1 MSLPQWLVDKLASP
15 PTAGAGIHAWLFACA
30 RQLHA
35 HMPGPV
41 IEAALTAATAGAARR
56 VTPREIRDAVAN
68 SREIAWQAPAES
80 DQPDLHAPAPEAPAP
95 TRTAERWPK
104 ADPEHRAARAAA
116 MKRAGVGGLVDLF
129 HRSPVTPPQ
138 QSAVQWLAALL
149 PDAEWLCLAEGHPG
163 TARTRSRARWG
174 DAAGCGLVVPS
185 PMTGTSGR
193 GLDGRLSHRS
203 LDNTGPRRWLVVEF
217 DSGSIDE
224 QAALHWYLGITAEAL
239 GWPRLRLAV
248 HSGGKSLH
256 GWYGPCQSEEQAREL
271 MTEAVRLGADP
282 ATWTRCQLVRLPGG
296 VRSVT
301 PPQEAHLPP
310 GWDVPEP
317 RETTQEVFYFDPFF
331 QCPPP
336 PLLKKP
342 STALGALR
350 VSTRRPT
357 LSPAR

>member
-1 MSLPQWLVDKLASP
+1 MSLPQWLVEKLASP
-15 PTAGAGIHAWLFACA
+15 PTAGAGIHAWLFAVA

-68 SREIAWQAPAES
+68 SREGAWQAPVAK
-80 DQPDLHAPAPEAPAP
+80 DAPDLQEAAPKRPAS
-95 TRTAERWPK
+95 AERWPK
-104 ADPEHRAARAAA
+104 AEPGHRASMVAAS
-116 MKRAGVGGLVDLF
+116 KRDGAGGLVDLF
-129 HRSPVTPPQ
+129 HLSPVEPPQ
-138 QSAVQWLAALL
+138 QSAMQWLNALL
-149 PDAEWLCLAEGHPG
+149 PDAEWLCLAAGHPG

-174 DAAGCGLVVPS
+174 EADGCGLVVPS

-193 GLDGRLSHRS
+193 GLDGRLTHRS

-217 DSGSIDE
+217 DSGSLDD
-224 QAALHWYLGITAEAL
+224 QAALHWYLKAVAEAL
-239 GWPRLRLAV
+239 GWPQLRLAV

-296 VRSVT
+296 VRSAPT
-301 PPQEAHLPP
+301 APEAHFPP
-310 GWDVPEP
+310 GW
-317 RETTQEVFYFDPFF
+317 ETPGEIRQEVFFFDPFF

-336 PLLKKP
+336 PPPQPILKSS
-342 STALGALR
+342 STTHGALR
-350 VSTRRPT
+350 ISMRRPALAT
-357 LSPAR
+357 AR